1 MNWLAISLTA
11 LLSATLTC
19 SVIAWWLQYRV
30 RPRFMEQMDEEF
42 RLRLKEAS
50 DVISA
55 RVEEAVRKG
64 VRDGFTSLAS
74 KEVIQGTTR
83 NIARTSAGFVEDS
96 LGRILGRR
104 PSKGDDQE

>member
-1 MNWLAISLTA
+1 MDWLTILVTA
-11 LLSATLTC
+11 LLSAALTC
-19 SVIAWWLQYRV
+19 SVIAWWLQNRV
-30 RPRFMEQMDEEF
+30 RPRFLEQMDEEF

-55 RVEEAVRKG
+55 RVEESVRKG

-83 NIARTSAGFVEDS
+83 NIARTGAGFVEDS
-96 LGRILGRR
+96 LGKILGRR
-104 PSKGDDQE
+104 PPRSDDQE

>member
-1 MNWLAISLTA
+1 MDWLTILVTA
-11 LLSATLTC
+11 LLSAALTC
-19 SVIAWWLQYRV
+19 SVIAWWLQNRV
-30 RPRFMEQMDEEF
+30 RPRFLEQMDEEF

-83 NIARTSAGFVEDS
+83 NIARTGAGFVEDS
-96 LGRILGRR
+96 LGKILGRR
-104 PSKGDDQE
+104 PSRSDDQE

>member
-1 MNWLAISLTA
+1 MNWLAIAVTA
-11 LLSATLTC
+11 LLSASLTC
-19 SVIAWWLQYRV
+19 AALAWWLQYRA
-30 RPRFMEQMDEEF
+30 RPRIMAQLDEEF

-50 DVISA
+50 DVLA
-55 RVEEAVRKG
+55 VRVEEAVRRG

-83 NIARTSAGFVEDS
+83 NIARTGAGFVEDS

-104 PSKGDDQE
+104 PIRDDEPE